1 MNLSQEK
8 ALYHLTGQTKTG
20 GATLNTV
27 QQLVDNYPYFAPAQ
41 CLLAYQFKKE
51 EHPMVVL
58 QTVKTALYFTNPYWL
73 QYQLKED
80 GAANKKIAI
89 GSNNAVLSDMQ
100 IVEDVSAAPVKA
112 DSSPASLLSG
122 NLAIPTIEAV
132 KEMMRKIDARDPEES
147 EPADIS
153 LIEESKLAPIDE
165 AVSDNKIASLLS
177 NQLADFNKPV
187 EADAR
192 LDIETPQE
200 KLFMVDYFASQGIK
214 IDLSSIPQDK
224 LTVHLRKFTDWLRQV
239 KQGELN
245 PRDLVAN
252 IALEQ
257 AVAQTAQISNQKEDI
272 LTEAMAEVLEKQGQV
287 EKAIEVYAKL
297 SFLNPEKS
305 SYFAAKIE
313 QLKGI

>member
-1 MNLSQEK
+1 
-8 ALYHLTGQTKTG
+8 
-20 GATLNTV
+20 
-27 QQLVDNYPYFAPAQ
+27 
-41 CLLAYQFKKE
+41 
-51 EHPMVVL
+51 
-58 QTVKTALYFTNPYWL
+58 
-73 QYQLKED
+73 
-80 GAANKKIAI
+80 
-89 GSNNAVLSDMQ
+89 
-100 IVEDVSAAPVKA
+100 
-112 DSSPASLLSG
+112 
-122 NLAIPTIEAV
+122 
-132 KEMMRKIDARDPEES
+132 MMRKIDARDPEES

-153 LIEESKLAPIDE
+153 SIEESKLAPIDE